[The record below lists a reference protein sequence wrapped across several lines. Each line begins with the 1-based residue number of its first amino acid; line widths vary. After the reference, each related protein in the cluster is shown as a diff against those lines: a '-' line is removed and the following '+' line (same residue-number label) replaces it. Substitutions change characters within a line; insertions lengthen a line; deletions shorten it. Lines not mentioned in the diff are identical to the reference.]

1 MDVRSAIEKHKIIA
15 ILRRVPGEKILPVV
29 QALYDGGIR
38 LIEVTYD
45 QNSTSCLED
54 TGRAIAA
61 ISERFGDRVGIGA
74 GTVITKAQ
82 VENTARNGGRFVIS
96 PNTDPSI
103 IKKTVR
109 KGMVSIPGALT
120 PSEIVAAYHCGAAF
134 VKIFPAG
141 EFGVSYIKA
150 VKAPIAHIPLIAV
163 GGINVHNISEYLAA
177 GYTGVAIGSNI
188 AITDL
193 IMAERY
199 DKLVDLAKE
208 YTSRI

>member
-1 MDVRSAIEKHKIIA
+1 
-15 ILRRVPGEKILPVV
+15 
-29 QALYDGGIR
+29 
-38 LIEVTYD
+38 
-45 QNSTSCLED
+45 
-54 TGRAIAA
+54 
-61 ISERFGDRVGIGA
+61 
-74 GTVITKAQ
+74 
-82 VENTARNGGRFVIS
+82 
-96 PNTDPSI
+96 
-103 IKKTVR
+103 
-109 KGMVSIPGALT
+109 
-120 PSEIVAAYHCGAAF
+120 

-188 AITDL
+188 AIADL